1 VEYRVEQLAAAC
13 DVSVDTIR
21 FYQAKGLLPP
31 PRRSGRVALYSKDH
45 AERIRRIR
53 ALQGKGLTLQAVARV
68 VSGRLAKPD
77 QDLAAAVASAQT
89 DGDPE
94 EFITLDE
101 LAERSGVPAPL
112 LASIEREGLP
122 IGRSIDGQT
131 RYAASDAELVRT
143 GLRLLSAGLPLGELI
158 ALARAQHDATR
169 SIAEE
174 AVRLFDEYVR
184 TPIKRAASSDE
195 EAAAK
200 LVAAFG
206 DLLPAVTAL
215 VAQHFRRVLLQVAEE
230 HIERTGDAAE
240 IAATREQARR
250 RPAGYLEAAWPAE

>member
-1 VEYRVEQLAAAC
+1 MEYRVEQLAAAC

-21 FYQAKGLLPP
+21 FYQAKGLVPA

-45 AERIRRIR
+45 VDRVKRIR
-53 ALQGKGLTLQAVARV
+53 ALQKKGLTLQAIARV

-77 QDLAAAVASAQT
+77 QDLAAAVASAHAA
-89 DGDPE
+89 GDDE
-94 EFITLDE
+94 EFITLDD

-122 IGRSIDGQT
+122 IGREIDGEM
-131 RYAASDAELVRT
+131 RYAASDADLVRT

-169 SIAEE
+169 TVAEE
-174 AVRLFDEYVR
+174 SVRLFDEYIR
-184 TPIKRAASSDE
+184 TPIKQSAASEE
-195 EAAAK
+195 EAAGK

-230 HIERTGDAAE
+230 HFERTGDAAE
-240 IAATREQARR
+240 VAAAREGSLGRAAAQM
-250 RPAGYLEAAWPAE
+250 EAAWPAE